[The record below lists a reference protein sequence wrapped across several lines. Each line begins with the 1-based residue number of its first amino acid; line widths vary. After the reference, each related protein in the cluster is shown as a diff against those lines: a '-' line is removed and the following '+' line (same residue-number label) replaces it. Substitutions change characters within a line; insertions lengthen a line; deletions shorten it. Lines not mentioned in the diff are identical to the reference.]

1 MADDCRY
8 KAVSGALRF
17 KGGDVVARAPKKH
30 KKEKK
35 KKHKKDKHNRKR
47 HRDADNHG
55 KAASASAAA
64 AAGAEEEPELQILS
78 GTGRFLSS
86 GTAVQGK
93 ETRFQSELA
102 IGDAIVV
109 RHPTTL
115 REETRIVTMVLS
127 DISIAISSPFSTDL
141 ISTVPFQYVKAPKRR
156 LDEAAARDA
165 KRQKQSDAEKQA
177 FGTYA
182 GGGALG
188 ECITFRRKKAGAF
201 GGYEIVTQRNTQGS
215 LSREDLLDMRCSNKG
230 DRHAM

>member
-1 MADDCRY
+1 MSSRG
-8 KAVSGALRF
+8 SLRF
-17 KGGDVVARAPKKH
+17 KGDDRAPKKH
-30 KKEKK
+30 KKDKK
-35 KKHKKDKHNRKR
+35 KKHKKEKHHKKR
-47 HRDADNHG
+47 HRDADMHG
-55 KAASASAAA
+55 KTAAVGAA
-64 AAGAEEEPELQILS
+64 AEEEAEADEGELKILL

-86 GTAVQGK
+86 GTAVQGR

-102 IGDAIVV
+102 VGDAIVI

-115 REETRIVTMVLS
+115 QEETRIVTMVLS
-127 DISIAISSPFSTDL
+127 EISIAISSPFSTDL

-156 LDEAAARDA
+156 VDEAAARDA

-182 GGGALG
+182 GGGAMG
-188 ECITFRRKKAGAF
+188 ESITFRRKKAGAF

-215 LSREDLLDMRCSNKG
+215 LSREDLLDMRCGNKG